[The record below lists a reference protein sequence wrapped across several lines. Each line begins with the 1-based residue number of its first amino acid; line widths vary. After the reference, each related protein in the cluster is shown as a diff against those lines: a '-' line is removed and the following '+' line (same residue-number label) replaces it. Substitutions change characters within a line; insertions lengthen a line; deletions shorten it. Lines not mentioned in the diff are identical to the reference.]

1 MKILVINCGSSSI
14 KYSLFE
20 INGDRE
26 ERLVEGIV
34 EKIGESSSTF
44 TWKTAKSSFKAGKA
58 VTNHKAGLKLIL
70 ESLTRGPE
78 AVLSSLSEI
87 FAVGHRVVHGGDLFV
102 ESTYITQEV
111 IDAIRECAV
120 LAPLHNPPNLM
131 GIEAARSLLPGVQ
144 QVAVFDTAFHQSMSE
159 QAYIYAIPY
168 ELYEKHKIRRYG
180 FHGTSHKYVSRR
192 AAQILGRKDERLRM
206 ITCHLGNGVSLAA
219 IADGRSIDTSM
230 GFTPLEG
237 PAMGTR
243 SGDIDPSI
251 VFFLSEKEGLSLS
264 EINDLLNRKSGIL
277 GISGV
282 SNDLR
287 EIMSQ
292 AEKGNHRAELALTIF
307 ANRVKKYV
315 GAYAAIL
322 GGLDVLVFTGGIG
335 ENSPFMRQRICEGLG
350 FLGIHIDPEKNREQ
364 VGNERILSPPESR
377 VQVLVVPTDEQLAI
391 ARETWEL
398 LHKT

>member
-14 KYSLFE
+14 KYSLFG
-20 INGDRE
+20 INGVRE

-44 TWKTAKSSFKAGKA
+44 TWKTAKSSFKAGQTI
-58 VTNHKAGLKLIL
+58 TNHKSGLKLIL

-102 ESTYITQEV
+102 ESTYITEEV

-144 QVAVFDTAFHQSMSE
+144 QVAVFDTAFHQSMPE

-180 FHGTSHKYVSRR
+180 FHGASHKYVSRR
-192 AAQILGRKDERLRM
+192 AVQILGRKNERLRM

-219 IADGRSIDTSM
+219 IADGKSIDTSM

-264 EINDLLNRKSGIL
+264 EINDLLNRKSGLL

-307 ANRVKKYV
+307 ANRIKKYV

-335 ENSPFMRQRICEGLG
+335 ENSPFMRERICEGLG

-364 VGNERILSPPESR
+364 VGRERILSPPESR
-377 VQVLVVPTDEQLAI
+377 VQLLVVPTDEQLVI